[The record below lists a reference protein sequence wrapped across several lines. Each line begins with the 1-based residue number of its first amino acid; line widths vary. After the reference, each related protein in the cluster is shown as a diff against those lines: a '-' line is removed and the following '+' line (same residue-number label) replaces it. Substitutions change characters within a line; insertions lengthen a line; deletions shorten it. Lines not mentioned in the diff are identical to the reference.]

1 MDKYF
6 EWIDRLIHAFN
17 LIWPKIMNMDS
28 FIWAKHYNKGKTQSC
43 THHGAYEYS
52 YFEFYVY
59 SRDLSFENVQS
70 HRKFKLQPPYI
81 MYYFLSDELS
91 SQNKR
96 HFNVK
101 SIGKEYQPHTKKE
114 MHTNVNSKKKVNSVS
129 LFLTQKTWTHLLLYI
144 QSNKFH
150 FPNSIH

>member
-28 FIWAKHYNKGKTQSC
+28 FIWAKHYIKGKTQSC

-70 HRKFKLQPPYI
+70 RSKFKLQPP
-81 MYYFLSDELS
+81 MY
-91 SQNKR
+91 
-96 HFNVK
+96 HV
-101 SIGKEYQPHTKKE
+101 
-114 MHTNVNSKKKVNSVS
+114 V
-129 LFLTQKTWTHLLLYI
+129 LFFIRWAKLTEQET
-144 QSNKFH
+144 F
-150 FPNSIH
+150 